1 MSFTGKTCTGS
12 LAMSLTIALSMLAN
26 EGPGIAAEQSV
37 TPMAATDCNTLAE
50 KISQAAGIPLRTR
63 VGKPDLSGIDGNACL
78 MSGRATG
85 LKVNF
90 ADVQNQL
97 NAVFA
102 DWTPLSEFA
111 ADAGGSTQQGFS
123 KESQRLVYQ
132 LTNYPPRG
140 TCENV
145 VIAACTVSRRRWTW
159 TLKVVAF
166 VQ

>member
-1 MSFTGKTCTGS
+1 MFLNRTLNG
-12 LAMSLTIALSMLAN
+12 AVALSMLAMAN
-26 EGPGIAAEQSV
+26 DGPAIAAEQSV
-37 TPMAATDCNTLAE
+37 TPMEATDCKTLTE

-63 VGKPDLSGIDGNACL
+63 VGKPDLSGLDGNACL

-85 LKVNF
+85 LKASF
-90 ADVQNQL
+90 ADIENQL
-97 NAVFA
+97 NAVLA

-123 KESQRLVYQ
+123 KASQRLVYQ
-132 LTNYPPRG
+132 LMNYPPRG

-145 VIAACTVSRRRWTW
+145 VIAACKVSRRRWTW